1 MPSAYKCPSC
11 GSTTE
16 LLVEVIE
23 TAQLIQS
30 DDNIETYVDS
40 ASHFWDGDSRMWC
53 TCGEGELDGSSK
65 AKQFRVPS

>member
-1 MPSAYKCPSC
+1 MPATYKCPAC

-16 LLVEVIE
+16 LLVEVVE

-30 DDNIETYVDS
+30 DDGKVETYVDDATHS
-40 ASHFWDGDSRMWC
+40 WDGDSRMWC
-53 TCGEGELDGSSK
+53 ACGEGGLDGK